1 LPYPLK
7 KAYFNSH
14 MKRALIL
21 DLDNT
26 IYPVSSIAD
35 NLFAQ
40 LFKTL
45 DQNAGLIN
53 TVDTNRVNK
62 IKDEMTRRP
71 FQHIADEF
79 ELDAELRNKMVGV
92 LKSMTYDLPM
102 QPFEDYVH
110 IRSIPLEK
118 FLVTTGFIKLQMS
131 KIKMLGIEQD
141 FKTIHIVDPEVSGQ
155 TKKDVFADIMLIHGY
170 EPTDLLVIG
179 DDPES
184 EIKAAKALGI
194 DTVLYDPYNKHPDA
208 AVTHRIDNFK
218 IVADLLA

>member
-1 LPYPLK
+1 
-7 KAYFNSH
+7 

-35 NLFAQ
+35 NLFSQ
-40 LFKTL
+40 LFDTL
-45 DQNAGLIN
+45 DQHAEIIN
-53 TVDTNRVNK
+53 TVDINRVNK

-79 ELDAELRNKMVGV
+79 ELDEELRYKMVDV
-92 LKSMTYDLPM
+92 LKNMTYDLPM
-102 QPFEDYVH
+102 QPFEDYSH
-110 IRSIPLEK
+110 IRSIPLDK

-141 FKTIHIVDPEVSGQ
+141 FKTIHIVDPEVSRQ
-155 TKKDVFADIMLIHGY
+155 TKKDVFAEIMLKHQYTPAG
-170 EPTDLLVIG
+170 LLVIG

-194 DTVLYDPYNKHPDA
+194 DTFLFDPNNKYPDA
-208 AVTHRIDNFK
+208 TVTYRSNNLKEVLNILK
-218 IVADLLA
+218 